1 MHKYIYYVLNVGT
14 KHFDVELHFDIVN
27 VLRIWQKMTSKTN
40 SNQTFLMEFKLVE
53 IEIKIKHLITRII

>member
-53 IEIKIKHLITRII
+53 IEI

>member
-14 KHFDVELHFDIVN
+14 KHFHVDIVN

-40 SNQTFLMEFKLVE
+40 SNQTFLMEFKLVK
-53 IEIKIKHLITRII
+53 IEI